1 MKLDLDRTGSGKLIA
16 SVAVCAVWLL
26 LFAASCGSIA
36 PTVAPTEPVDSPRA
50 SDSDAS
56 PPETEV
62 LFQGVGITFGRA
74 ALRPDERVTLFYV
87 AKDMSGK
94 YEGAAVIDSAEI
106 TDSDER
112 SWSADEYGEL
122 LHQPPLTLA
131 WVTFPVSDAAQ
142 GDLQVVVNSM
152 QAGGSSVTGPL
163 QLRQLAG
170 LVAQSDASEA
180 AVIDSGM
187 CVSSEE
193 VAFGF
198 HEKACAREFVDPQTF
213 RQKGTTPGAPRSTPR
228 PTPTPEEYSGRP
240 TLPLTPHSTE
250 SLDGVDQLLFTLCTP
265 WLFSVFVVL
274 DNIESPRLGFHAPS
288 TGFRC
293 VLP

>member
-1 MKLDLDRTGSGKLIA
+1 MKLDLDQTGSGKLIA

-26 LFAASCGSIA
+26 LFAASCGSTA
-36 PTVAPTEPVDSPRA
+36 STVAPTEPADSSKA
-50 SDSDAS
+50 SGSDAS

-94 YEGAAVIDSAEI
+94 YEGAVIIDSAEL
-106 TDSDER
+106 TDSDGQ
-112 SWSADEYGEL
+112 SWPTDGHGEL

-131 WVTFPVSDAAQ
+131 WLTFPVSDAAP
-142 GDLQVVVNSM
+142 GDLRVVVNSM
-152 QAGGSSVTGPL
+152 QAGGSFVTGPL

-170 LVAQSDASEA
+170 LVGERNTSET
-180 AVIDSGM
+180 VIIDSGL
-187 CVSSEE
+187 CVSNEG
-193 VAFGF
+193 VALGF
-198 HEKACAREFVDPQTF
+198 HEKACATEFVDPQTF
-213 RQKGTTPGAPRSTPR
+213 RQEGATPGATRITPR

-240 TLPLTPHSTE
+240 TPPLTPHSTE

-265 WLFSVFVVL
+265 WLFQVLVVL
-274 DNIESPRLGFHAPS
+274 ENMESPTLGFNSPS
-288 TGFRC
+288 TGSRC